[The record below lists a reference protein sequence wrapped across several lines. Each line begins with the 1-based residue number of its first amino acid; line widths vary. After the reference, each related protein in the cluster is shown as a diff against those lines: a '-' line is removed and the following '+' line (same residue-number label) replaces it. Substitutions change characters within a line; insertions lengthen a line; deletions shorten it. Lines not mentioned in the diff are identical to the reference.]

1 MSSARAQQT
10 NGLAERT
17 IAVVEECLRSRVN
30 YAQDNWVELANSVM
44 ITLNSAPKA
53 KLLGKSS
60 VYYERGVQ
68 PLLPIDTVLA
78 LQSPSI
84 REIDMA

>member
-1 MSSARAQQT
+1 MVAQQT

-44 ITLNSAPKA
+44 ITLNSAPRA
-53 KLLGKSS
+53 KL
-60 VYYERGVQ
+60 
-68 PLLPIDTVLA
+68 
-78 LQSPSI
+78 
-84 REIDMA
+84 